1 MSETIEMPVRQLLY
15 TWFSTQVAIIKKL
28 YPILGKEETLK
39 LVKEAVWENVSNTP
53 VKQFKSWDEFREK
66 GASELVLKT
75 TEREDIE
82 EGDKEVKF
90 KIVKCMWSEV
100 FNSLGAPEIGEVL
113 VCEPDFPRAKAWSNS
128 LELERTQTIM
138 EGAPYCD
145 FRYFWKED

>member
-1 MSETIEMPVRQLLY
+1 MPVRQLLF
-15 TWFSTQVAIIKKL
+15 TWFSTPVAIIKKL

-53 VKQFKSWDEFREK
+53 VKQLESWDEFGER

-82 EGDKEVKF
+82 VGEKEIKF

-100 FNSLGAPEIGEVL
+100 FSSLGAPEIGEAL
-113 VCEPDFPRAKAWSNS
+113 VCESDFPRAKAWSPN
-128 LELERTQTIM
+128 LKLERTQTIM
-138 EGAPYCD
+138 TGAPFCD
-145 FRYFWKED
+145 FRYAWKET